1 MYEMDSTDLQIIE
14 ILKEDGR
21 ASFSFIANKVH
32 LSRVAV
38 RERIKIMKE
47 NGIIHGFTVII
58 DAKAYKKM
66 VAVFMDIEV
75 DPSRIDAIAEELM
88 KKKEIAI
95 ISQHTGNA
103 GLHVHAYIDN
113 VETLHS
119 YLENN
124 IYNIRGVKSVNAQL
138 LIHQYRT
145 TAYLARYEE

>member
-66 VAVFMDIEV
+66 AAVFMDIEV

-88 KKKEIAI
+88 KKGK
-95 ISQHTGNA
+95 SR
-103 GLHVHAYIDN
+103 LFPS
-113 VETLHS
+113 TLATLGFTYMPTS
-119 YLENN
+119 TMSKPFTATL
-124 IYNIRGVKSVNAQL
+124 K
-138 LIHQYRT
+138 T
-145 TAYLARYEE
+145 TFTTSEV